1 MPLVPSG
8 MRVKLSL
15 PTAFCAVVKVQWA
28 LPVTCRSPLG
38 KGQGR
43 AQGGG
48 HRWHP
53 QADKA
58 PPCWADHGDTNGS
71 WALGHTGDGIGWAWA
86 GCRWGRDAQVL
97 VWHRTHLDS
106 RVLR

>member
-1 MPLVPSG
+1 MCAPLQPQAAAPTTHFSQTMDMRSSTPLVPSG

-48 HRWHP
+48 TDGTPRP
-53 QADKA
+53 GN
-58 PPCWADHGDTNGS
+58 PPL
-71 WALGHTGDGIGWAWA
+71 LG
-86 GCRWGRDAQVL
+86 RPWG
-97 VWHRTHLDS
+97 H
-106 RVLR
+106 

>member
-1 MPLVPSG
+1 

-38 KGQGR
+38 RGQGR

-48 HRWHP
+48 TDGTPRLVKLPW
-53 QADKA
+53 
-58 PPCWADHGDTNGS
+58 
-71 WALGHTGDGIGWAWA
+71 LGRPGGHQWLMGFGP
-86 GCRWGRDAQVL
+86 L
-97 VWHRTHLDS
+97 M
-106 RVLR
+106 